1 MLRGV
6 CKYPPYTLCYVFHL
20 VLEVFTCIFGLQEL
34 NSRSG
39 VVEDAVLELLE
50 LVLAGV
56 EGGVEGEQ
64 VGLEFLTLEELDDP
78 SDLDESR
85 SGNRI

>member
-1 MLRGV
+1 M
-6 CKYPPYTLCYVFHL
+6 
-20 VLEVFTCIFGLQEL
+20 QEL

-64 VGLEFLTLEELDDP
+64 VGLDFLTLEELDDQ

-85 SGNRI
+85 SGNGV

>member
-1 MLRGV
+1 M
-6 CKYPPYTLCYVFHL
+6 
-20 VLEVFTCIFGLQEL
+20 
-34 NSRSG
+34 
-39 VVEDAVLELLE
+39 VEDAVLELLE

-64 VGLEFLTLEELDDP
+64 VGLDFLTLEELDDP

-85 SGNRI
+85 SGNRV